1 MGEEAMSEDGQAL
14 APPTAMMETDAAP
27 ASGEAGGKR
36 RVSFGASGAGVDL
49 SDLLQPRKGKKASR
63 GAGSSSS
70 VIEGSLLGADG
81 SETAQPMS
89 LL

>member
-1 MGEEAMSEDGQAL
+1 MSEDGQAL
-14 APPTAMMETDAAP
+14 APPTAMETDGDP
-27 ASGEAGGKR
+27 RLSGEAGGKR
-36 RVSFGASGAGVDL
+36 RVSFGAPGGGVDL
-49 SDLLQPRKGKKASR
+49 SDLLQPRKGKKPSR
-63 GAGSSSS
+63 GAGSSS

>member
-1 MGEEAMSEDGQAL
+1 MSEDGQAL
-14 APPTAMMETDAAP
+14 APPTAMETDAAP
-27 ASGEAGGKR
+27 AAPSGEAGGKQ
-36 RVSFGASGAGVDL
+36 RVSFGAPGAKVDL
-49 SDLLQPRKGKKASR
+49 LDLLQPRKGKKASR

>member
-1 MGEEAMSEDGQAL
+1 
-14 APPTAMMETDAAP
+14 
-27 ASGEAGGKR
+27 
-36 RVSFGASGAGVDL
+36 VDL

>member
-1 MGEEAMSEDGQAL
+1 MFVSETL
-14 APPTAMMETDAAP
+14 APSTAMETDGDP
-27 ASGEAGGKR
+27 RLSGEAGGKR
-36 RVSFGASGAGVDL
+36 RVSFGAPGAGVDL